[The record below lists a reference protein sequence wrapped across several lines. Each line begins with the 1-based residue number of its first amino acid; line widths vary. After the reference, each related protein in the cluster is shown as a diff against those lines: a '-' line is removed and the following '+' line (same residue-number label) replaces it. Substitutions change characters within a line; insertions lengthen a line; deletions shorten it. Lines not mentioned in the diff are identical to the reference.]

1 MKYYKN
7 ILIFFSLLII
17 SSYCINEAEE
27 IKKSYKKMFR
37 IMQEI
42 NNDDSST
49 SSSIDD
55 HKRLAN
61 EIYYFTMIGLV
72 FILYF
77 SVMAL
82 LNMNIQKS
90 SILYA
95 KYGTSKSQIE

>member
-1 MKYYKN
+1 MKYYKSF
-7 ILIFFSLLII
+7 LIFFSLLII
-17 SSYCINEAEE
+17 SSYYINEAEE

-37 IMQEI
+37 LMQEL
-42 NNDDSST
+42 NDD

-55 HKRLAN
+55 HKRLSN

>member
-1 MKYYKN
+1 MKYYKSF
-7 ILIFFSLLII
+7 LIFFSLLII

-42 NNDDSST
+42 NNDDSS
-49 SSSIDD
+49 SKDD
-55 HKRLAN
+55 HKRLAS

>member
-1 MKYYKN
+1 MKYYKSF
-7 ILIFFSLLII
+7 LIFFSLLII

-37 IMQEI
+37 LMQEL
-42 NNDDSST
+42 NDD

-55 HKRLAN
+55 HKRLSN

>member
-1 MKYYKN
+1 MKYYKSF
-7 ILIFFSLLII
+7 LIFLSLLII

-37 IMQEI
+37 IMQET
-42 NNDDSST
+42 NNDDSS
-49 SSSIDD
+49 SKDD

>member
-1 MKYYKN
+1 MKYYKSF
-7 ILIFFSLLII
+7 LIFFSFLII

-37 IMQEI
+37 IMQET
-42 NNDDSST
+42 NNDDSS
-49 SSSIDD
+49 SKDD
-55 HKRLAN
+55 HKRLAS

>member
-1 MKYYKN
+1 MNYNK
-7 ILIFFSLLII
+7 IFLIFFSVLVI
-17 SSYCINEAEE
+17 SSMCLNEAEE
-27 IKKSYKKMFR
+27 IQKSYKKMFR
-37 IMQEI
+37 IMQQANEETTKT
-42 NNDDSST
+42 N
-49 SSSIDD
+49 
-55 HKRLAN
+55 LPN

-72 FILYF
+72 LVLYF

>member
-1 MKYYKN
+1 MKYYKSF
-7 ILIFFSLLII
+7 LIFFSLLII

-37 IMQEI
+37 LMQEL
-42 NNDDSST
+42 NND

-55 HKRLAN
+55 HKRLSN

>member
-1 MKYYKN
+1 MNYNKSF
-7 ILIFFSLLII
+7 LIFFSFLII
-17 SSYCINEAEE
+17 SSMCLNEEEE
-27 IKKSYKKMFR
+27 IQKSYKKMFR
-37 IMQEI
+37 IMQQTNQGET
-42 NNDDSST
+42 NSSN
-49 SSSIDD
+49 
-55 HKRLAN
+55 LPN

-72 FILYF
+72 LVLYY

>member
-1 MKYYKN
+1 MNCNKSF
-7 ILIFFSLLII
+7 LIFFSFLII
-17 SSYCINEAEE
+17 SSTCLNEAEE
-27 IKKSYKKMFR
+27 IQKSYKKMFR
-37 IMQEI
+37 IMQQTNQE
-42 NNDDSST
+42 SSGN
-49 SSSIDD
+49 
-55 HKRLAN
+55 LPN

-72 FILYF
+72 FVLYF

>member
-1 MKYYKN
+1 MKYYKSF
-7 ILIFFSLLII
+7 LIFFSLLII

-37 IMQEI
+37 LMQEL
-42 NNDDSST
+42 NNDS

-55 HKRLAN
+55 HKRLSN